1 MALRQYTVT
10 LGAGNTRAVTVHT
23 PISFLRIE
31 NEASNAV
38 VKYGTSA
45 LAAADYAGAVL
56 AQTATINNAVTVGP
70 FPHGIMNLDE
80 FYFLGTEAQKI
91 HLTAITP

>member
-1 MALRQYTVT
+1 MALLQYTVT
-10 LGAGNTRAVTVHT
+10 LGAAATRAITTHL
-23 PISFLRIE
+23 PMNFMRIE

-45 LAAADYAGAVL
+45 ITTNDYAGAVL

-70 FPHGIMNLDE
+70 FPQGCMNLDE
-80 FYFLGTEAQKI
+80 FYFLGTENQKI
-91 HLTAITP
+91 HLTVITP

>member
-1 MALRQYTVT
+1 MALEQYTVT
-10 LGAGNTRAVTVHT
+10 LGAGNTQAITTHKPVTY
-23 PISFLRIE
+23 LRIE

-45 LAAADYAGAVL
+45 LTSTVYAGAVL
-56 AQTATINNAVTVGP
+56 AQTGTINNAVTVGP

-80 FYFLGTEAQKI
+80 FYFLGTENQKFHI
-91 HLTAITP
+91 TAITP